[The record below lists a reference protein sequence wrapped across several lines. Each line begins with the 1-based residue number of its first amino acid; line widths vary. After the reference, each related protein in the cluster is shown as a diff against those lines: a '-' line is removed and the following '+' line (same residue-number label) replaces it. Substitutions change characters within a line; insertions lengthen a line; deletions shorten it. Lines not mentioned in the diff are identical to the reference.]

1 MSAYVLF
8 IKERVKDQNEI
19 EEYRKLVPAAMD
31 GWDVKPLAVYGK
43 SETLEGPE
51 SQGVVLLE
59 FPTYE
64 EAMGWYNSPEYRNAR
79 AHRFLGADYRVI
91 ITEGA

>member
-1 MSAYVLF
+1 MSAFVLF
-8 IKERVKDQNEI
+8 IKERAKDQNEI
-19 EEYRKLVPAAMD
+19 EEYRKLVPAAMA

-64 EAMGWYNSPEYRNAR
+64 EAVGWSARNTGTQERIAFSAR
-79 AHRFLGADYRVI
+79 
-91 ITEGA
+91 ITG